1 MPWIIDEAVV
11 IETESTE
18 SVFPISDTSEVLAS
32 FLLDMLAS
40 FLFNLKQKQLIHR
53 GLRALDLR
61 YFKKDFLNKKWT
73 KILMLQ
79 NRKSWQ
85 KLWWT
90 YCKTFWSASSFLAL
104 VSCSSLRSSSASLSN
119 SKTCL
124 AEWPSSIEGLE
135 TDTWSSGLKKKS

>member
-1 MPWIIDEAVV
+1 MRTILRNITRKVNFFSSSKRNIEGRLENSKSKCRYRSVTGPERVTLGITPVEMPWIIDEAVV

-61 YFKKDFLNKKWT
+61 YFKKDFLNKK
-73 KILMLQ
+73 
-79 NRKSWQ
+79 
-85 KLWWT
+85 
-90 YCKTFWSASSFLAL
+90 
-104 VSCSSLRSSSASLSN
+104 
-119 SKTCL
+119 
-124 AEWPSSIEGLE
+124 
-135 TDTWSSGLKKKS
+135 